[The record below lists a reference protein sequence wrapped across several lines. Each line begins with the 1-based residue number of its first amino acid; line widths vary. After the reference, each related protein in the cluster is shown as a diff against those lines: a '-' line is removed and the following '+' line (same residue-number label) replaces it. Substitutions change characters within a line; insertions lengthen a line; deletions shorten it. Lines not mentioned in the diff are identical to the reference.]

1 MKSILATL
9 KSKGLTILCI
19 ILFTLL
25 TTTYLSDKHNRKE
38 LDIAQSALIKH
49 VGMNKRL
56 SDENLA
62 LAKELKEASSKQI
75 PIVKEVMVEICNG
88 TIKEKLIESLPSQKE
103 KVNEEKTADID
114 DRLPTNLIQLLK

>member
-25 TTTYLSDKHNRKE
+25 TTTYLSDKHSREE
-38 LDIAQSALIKH
+38 LAVAQSALIKH
-49 VGMNKRL
+49 VGVNKRL

-62 LAKELKEASSKQI
+62 LAKELQEAPAKQI

-88 TIKEKLIESLPSQKE
+88 AIKENLIASLPSK
-103 KVNEEKTADID
+103 KDHANEEKTVDID
-114 DRLPTNLIQLLK
+114 DRLPANLIQLLK

>member
-1 MKSILATL
+1 MKSLLATL

-19 ILFTLL
+19 ILLTLL
-25 TTTYLSDKHNRKE
+25 TTTYLSDKHNREE
-38 LDIAQSALIKH
+38 LVIAQEALIRH
-49 VGMNKRL
+49 VDMNKRL

-62 LAKELKEASSKQI
+62 LAKELRDAPDKQL

-88 TIKEKLIESLPSQKE
+88 AINGKLIESLPSKKE

-114 DRLPTNLIQLLK
+114 DRLPTDLIQLLK

>member
-1 MKSILATL
+1 MKSILAAV
-9 KSKGLTILCI
+9 KSKGLTIICI

-25 TTTYLSDKHNRKE
+25 TTTYLSDKHNREE
-38 LDIAQSALIKH
+38 LTVAQSALIKH

-62 LAKELKEASSKQI
+62 LAKELRESPAKQI

-88 TIKEKLIESLPSQKE
+88 AIKEKLIESLPSK
-103 KVNEEKTADID
+103 KGNVNEEKTADID
-114 DRLPTNLIQLLK
+114 DRLPTDLIQLLK